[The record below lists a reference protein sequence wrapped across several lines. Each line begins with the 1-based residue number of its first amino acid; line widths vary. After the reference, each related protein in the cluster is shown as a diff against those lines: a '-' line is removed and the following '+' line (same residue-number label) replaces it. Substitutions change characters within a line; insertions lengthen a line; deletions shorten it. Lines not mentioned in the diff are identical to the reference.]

1 MQSNIAMGR
10 YADHII
16 KDAEEQI
23 KDVLS
28 ANPGKEVTKKD
39 LLNLTTLNQSSIYR
53 ATLRLKAKKEIKIIR
68 RGQRTSYIIIDPIKI
83 DVILGAT
90 LFGKSSIQ
98 KLLNFRVPIITD
110 EVHYRSTQDSD
121 DNNDLV
127 TVINKNT
134 KFFEPKFIT
143 EIDDIEKFL
152 FEFSNRV
159 GAFIVYTILTS
170 MHPDNEL
177 FKKVSVNK
185 RDKIVTEWINNSIS
199 SIVLNMIKR
208 YFNEEAYKSLKKYP
222 IGYEEKLKFMN
233 KKSVFTFEKQ
243 NAKLLMDGFSR
254 LYPSIFE
261 RLQDIR
267 INLINAISSNKNFEQ
282 EVVDRWNNCNHE
294 FVGEPK
300 ETLYGYGKIC
310 KKCNLFKSEKIKRER
325 AKR

>member
-1 MQSNIAMGR
+1 MGR
-10 YADHII
+10 YPDLN

-28 ANPGKEVTKKD
+28 ANPGKEISKKD
-39 LLNLTTLNQSSIYR
+39 LLYLTTLDQSSIYR
-53 ATLRLKAKKEIKIIR
+53 ATLRLKTKKEIKIIR
-68 RGQRTSYIIIDPIKI
+68 KGQRTSYIIIDPVKI
-83 DVILGAT
+83 DVVLGAT
-90 LFGKSSIQ
+90 LFGKSAIQ
-98 KLLNFRVPIITD
+98 KLLNFHVPII
-110 EVHYRSTQDSD
+110 SD
-121 DNNDLV
+121 DVHHKATKETNENELV

-134 KFFEPKFIT
+134 TFFEHKFV
-143 EIDDIEKFL
+143 EGIDDIEKFL

-159 GAFIVYTILTS
+159 GALIVYTILTS

-199 SIVLNMIKR
+199 SIVLDMIKR

-233 KKSVFTFEKQ
+233 KKSAYTFEKQ

-254 LYPSIFE
+254 LYPSVFE
-261 RLQDIR
+261 RLEDIR
-267 INLINAISSNKNFEQ
+267 MNLVNAILSNQIFEK
-282 EVVDRWNNCNHE
+282 EVLEKWNNCNHE

-300 ETLYGYGKIC
+300 DTLYGYGQIC
-310 KKCNLFKSEKIKRER
+310 KKCNLFREKIKHDRVIR
-325 AKR
+325 

>member
-1 MQSNIAMGR
+1 MQSNIAIRLGR
-10 YADHII
+10 YANYLI

-28 ANPGKEVTKKD
+28 ANPGKEVPKKS
-39 LLNLTTLNQSSIYR
+39 LFNLTTLNQSTIYR
-53 ATLRLKAKKEIKIIR
+53 ATLRLEAKKEIKIIR
-68 RGQRTSYIIIDPIKI
+68 KGQRTSYTIIDPIKL
-83 DVILGAT
+83 DVVVGAT

-110 EVHYRSTQDSD
+110 DVHYKSTKESD

-134 KFFEPKFIT
+134 KFFEHKFIKG
-143 EIDDIEKFL
+143 IDDIEKFL

-170 MHPDNEL
+170 MHPNNEL
-177 FKKVSVNK
+177 FKKVNVNK
-185 RDKIVTEWINNSIS
+185 RDKIVTEWINSSIS

-233 KKSVFTFEKQ
+233 KKSNYTFEKE

-254 LYPSIFE
+254 LYPSVFE
-261 RLQDIR
+261 RLEDIR
-267 INLINAISSNKNFEQ
+267 MNLINAISLNQIFEK
-282 EVVDRWNNCNHE
+282 EV
-294 FVGEPK
+294 
-300 ETLYGYGKIC
+300 
-310 KKCNLFKSEKIKRER
+310 
-325 AKR
+325 